1 MFKNIIRIPGVKP
14 IGSRLFSSYKPAYNG
29 ASTIGSILKES
40 QSQQQ
45 NANPLSTIKKQQKK
59 ISSYVTLKYVL
70 HCKFKKN
77 NTFLTLTK
85 VQMDENFEHNN
96 PDLSYNDKVLYYL
109 TLPQKVVYSQSTGAV
124 GFRKAQRGEY
134 EGGFQ
139 LTSYIFKYM
148 KENRL
153 LEDTKNL
160 EIVVREFGKGRK
172 AFFDALKGKEGSGIR
187 ECVTKMSD
195 LTPIKFG
202 GVRSPAKRRI

>member
-1 MFKNIIRIPGVKP
+1 MFKSIIRIPGVRP
-14 IGSRLFSSYKPAYNG
+14 IGSRLFSSYQPAYNVS
-29 ASTIGSILKES
+29 STIGSILKES
-40 QSQQQ
+40 Q
-45 NANPLSTIKKQQKK
+45 NGNPLSTIKKQQKK
-59 ISSYVTLKYVL
+59 IPSYVTLKYVL
-70 HCKFKKN
+70 HCRFKKN

-139 LTSYIFKYM
+139 LTSFMFKYM
-148 KENRL
+148 KEHRL

-160 EIVVREFGKGRK
+160 EIVVREFGKDVR
-172 AFFDALKGKEGSGIR
+172 FDSYQVWW
-187 ECVTKMSD
+187 C
-195 LTPIKFG
+195 
-202 GVRSPAKRRI
+202 